1 MDQTTS
7 WSSVK
12 ASPKV
17 DSQMAP
23 GLYHVDG
30 LGREQA
36 KIGHCQMEN
45 VISLA

>member
-1 MDQTTS
+1 MDQTTN

-12 ASPKV
+12 ASPQV
-17 DSQMAP
+17 DSQMAH
-23 GLYHVDG
+23 GSYHVDG